1 MSVPSFAEDG
11 HHTSSWCSLYTMAG
25 FSIKVYTAHVPFP
38 SKTDRNAIL
47 SAALEELSSGGIRNL
62 SLRNIAA
69 TLGLAPNALYRYF
82 SDRAALEAA
91 LADECARRLEMALRK
106 AAHSSN
112 AAKTIRRMAGAYL
125 HFARNNRNL
134 YEVFM
139 SFHTPDH
146 AGSPRQSLWS
156 FTVEQV
162 QCVTGGR
169 HPREAAV
176 ALWALLHGAA
186 TLEAGQVHGEL
197 KPASGFEFGLN
208 AWLLLA
214 ETPTSTSRTKK
225 SVR

>member
-1 MSVPSFAEDG
+1 M
-11 HHTSSWCSLYTMAG
+11 
-25 FSIKVYTAHVPFP
+25 PFP
-38 SKTDRNAIL
+38 SKTDRAAIL
-47 SAALEELSSGGIRNL
+47 SAALEDLESGGIRNL

-91 LADECARRLEMALRK
+91 LADECARRLELVLRK
-106 AAHSSN
+106 ATHGTDASKS
-112 AAKTIRRMAGAYL
+112 IRRMAGAYL
-125 HFARNNRNL
+125 HFAKDNRHL

-162 QCVTGGR
+162 KRVTGEKHAG
-169 HPREAAV
+169 EAAV

-186 TLEAGQVHGEL
+186 TLEAGQVHGRN

-214 ETPTSTSRTKK
+214 DTNSSAVIRPNRMNVSRKTK
-225 SVR
+225 

>member
-1 MSVPSFAEDG
+1 M
-11 HHTSSWCSLYTMAG
+11 
-25 FSIKVYTAHVPFP
+25 PFP

-47 SAALEELSSGGIRNL
+47 SAALDELSSGGIRNL

-82 SDRAALEAA
+82 SDRAALEGA
-91 LADECARRLEMALRK
+91 LADECAHRLEMALRK
-106 AAHSSN
+106 AAHGSD
-112 AAKTIRRMAGAYL
+112 AAKTHPQDGWRLPAFREE
-125 HFARNNRNL
+125 NRNL

-162 QCVTGGR
+162 QRITGETHAG
-169 HPREAAV
+169 EAAV

-186 TLEAGQVHGEL
+186 TLEAGQVHGEN

-214 ETPTSTSRTKK
+214 ETPSSTSRTSPLRQLPAKH
-225 SVR
+225 SVSSSRTHNR

>member
-1 MSVPSFAEDG
+1 M
-11 HHTSSWCSLYTMAG
+11 
-25 FSIKVYTAHVPFP
+25 PFP

-47 SAALEELSSGGIRNL
+47 SAALEELTSGGIRNL

-91 LADECARRLEMALRK
+91 LADECARRLEFTLRK
-106 AAHSSN
+106 AAHGSD
-112 AAKTIRRMAGAYL
+112 ATKTIRRMAGVYL
-125 HFARNNRNL
+125 HFARDNRNL

-146 AGSPRQSLWS
+146 AGSPRQSLWN

-162 QCVTGGR
+162 QRMTGETR
-169 HPREAAV
+169 AREAAV

-186 TLEAGQVHGEL
+186 TLEAGEVHGEN

-214 ETPTSTSRTKK
+214 EPPPPAPRVKESPR
-225 SVR
+225 

>member
-1 MSVPSFAEDG
+1 M
-11 HHTSSWCSLYTMAG
+11 
-25 FSIKVYTAHVPFP
+25 PFP

-47 SAALEELSSGGIRNL
+47 SAALEELSRGGIRDL

-91 LADECARRLEMALRK
+91 LADESARRLEVALRK
-106 AAHSSN
+106 AAHGLV
-112 AAKTIRRMAGAYL
+112 AAKAIRKMAGAYL
-125 HFARNNRNL
+125 QFARDNRNL
-134 YEVFM
+134 YEVSM

-146 AGSPRQSLWS
+146 AESARQSLWS

-162 QCVTGGR
+162 QRVTGETR
-169 HPREAAV
+169 SREAAV

-186 TLEAGQVHGEL
+186 TLEAGQVLGKS

-214 ETPTSTSRTKK
+214 ETSSSAPVAKK
-225 SVR
+225 SLR

>member
-1 MSVPSFAEDG
+1 M
-11 HHTSSWCSLYTMAG
+11 
-25 FSIKVYTAHVPFP
+25 PFP

-47 SAALEELSSGGIRNL
+47 AAALDELSSDGIRNL
-62 SLRNIAA
+62 SLRKIAA

-91 LADECARRLEMALRK
+91 LAGECARRLEIVLRK
-106 AAHSSN
+106 ATRGADATKS
-112 AAKTIRRMAGAYL
+112 IRRMADAYL
-125 HFARNNRNL
+125 HFAKDNRNL

-162 QCVTGGR
+162 QRITGETLAG
-169 HPREAAV
+169 EAAV

-186 TLEAGQVHGEL
+186 TLEAGQVHGQN
-197 KPASGFEFGLN
+197 KPAIGFEFGLN

-214 ETPTSTSRTKK
+214 ETHSSAVSSPNSMKVSRKT
-225 SVR
+225 

>member
-1 MSVPSFAEDG
+1 M
-11 HHTSSWCSLYTMAG
+11 
-25 FSIKVYTAHVPFP
+25 PFP
-38 SKTDRNAIL
+38 SKTDRSAIL
-47 SAALEELSSGGIRNL
+47 LAALEELSSAGIRNL

-82 SDRAALEAA
+82 SDRAALEEA

-106 AAHSSN
+106 AAHGSV
-112 AAKTIRRMAGAYL
+112 AAKAIRRMAGAYL
-125 HFARNNRNL
+125 RFARENRNL

-139 SFHTPDH
+139 SFQTPDRT
-146 AGSPRQSLWS
+146 GSPRQNLWS

-162 QCVTGGR
+162 QSITGEA
-169 HPREAAV
+169 HAKEAAV

-186 TLEAGQVHGEL
+186 TLEAGQVLGDN

-214 ETPTSTSRTKK
+214 ETPVSVSRANK
-225 SVR
+225 SPR

>member
-1 MSVPSFAEDG
+1 M
-11 HHTSSWCSLYTMAG
+11 
-25 FSIKVYTAHVPFP
+25 PFP

-47 SAALEELSSGGIRNL
+47 SAALDELSSGGIRNL

-91 LADECARRLEMALRK
+91 LADECARRLQTVLRK
-106 AAHSSN
+106 ATQVAD
-112 AAKTIRRMAGAYL
+112 AAKSIRRMADAYL
-125 HFARNNRNL
+125 HFAKDNRNL

-139 SFHTPDH
+139 SFHTSDH

-156 FTVEQV
+156 FTLEQV
-162 QCVTGGR
+162 QRITGEKHAG
-169 HPREAAV
+169 EAAV

-186 TLEAGQVHGEL
+186 TLEAGQVHGQN

-214 ETPTSTSRTKK
+214 ETPSSALRKKK
-225 SVR
+225 SVL

>member
-1 MSVPSFAEDG
+1 M
-11 HHTSSWCSLYTMAG
+11 
-25 FSIKVYTAHVPFP
+25 PFP
-38 SKTDRNAIL
+38 SKTDKSAIL
-47 SAALEELSSGGIRNL
+47 SAALEELSSEGIRNL

-82 SDRAALEAA
+82 SDRATLEAA
-91 LADECARRLEMALRK
+91 LADESANRLEAALRK
-106 AAHSSN
+106 AAHGSVGAN
-112 AAKTIRRMAGAYL
+112 AIRRMAGAYL
-125 HFARNNRNL
+125 QFARDNRNL

-139 SFHTPDH
+139 SFQTPDH

-162 QCVTGGR
+162 QRVTGGT
-169 HPREAAV
+169 PAKEAAV

-186 TLEAGQVHGEL
+186 TLEAGQVLGGN

-214 ETPTSTSRTKK
+214 ETPSSASRAKK
-225 SVR
+225 SLR

>member
-1 MSVPSFAEDG
+1 M
-11 HHTSSWCSLYTMAG
+11 
-25 FSIKVYTAHVPFP
+25 PFP
-38 SKTDRNAIL
+38 SKTDRSAIL
-47 SAALEELSSGGIRNL
+47 SAALEELSNGGIRNL

-91 LADECARRLEMALRK
+91 LADESAKRLEAALRK
-106 AAHSSN
+106 AARGPV
-112 AAKTIRRMAGAYL
+112 AAQAIRRMANAYL
-125 HFARNNRNL
+125 QFARDNRNL

-139 SFHTPDH
+139 SFQTPDH

-162 QCVTGGR
+162 QRMTGEAQAK
-169 HPREAAV
+169 EAAV

-186 TLEAGQVHGEL
+186 TLEAGQVLGEN

-214 ETPTSTSRTKK
+214 EKPLSASRVKK
-225 SVR
+225 SLR

>member
-1 MSVPSFAEDG
+1 M
-11 HHTSSWCSLYTMAG
+11 
-25 FSIKVYTAHVPFP
+25 PFP
-38 SKTDRNAIL
+38 SKTDKSAIL
-47 SAALEELSSGGIRNL
+47 SAALEELSSSGIRNL

-91 LADECARRLEMALRK
+91 LADESAKRLEAALRK
-106 AAHSSN
+106 AAHGSVAAN
-112 AAKTIRRMAGAYL
+112 AIRRMAGAYL
-125 HFARNNRNL
+125 QFARDNRNL

-139 SFHTPDH
+139 NFQTPDH
-146 AGSPRQSLWS
+146 AGSPRQSLWN

-162 QCVTGGR
+162 QRVTR
-169 HPREAAV
+169 ETHAKEAAV

-186 TLEAGQVHGEL
+186 TLEAGQVLGEN

-214 ETPTSTSRTKK
+214 ETPSSASRAKK
-225 SVR
+225 SLR

>member
-1 MSVPSFAEDG
+1 MMFTV
-11 HHTSSWCSLYTMAG
+11 HHAHLLV
-25 FSIKVYTAHVPFP
+25 KVYTAHMPFP
-38 SKTDRNAIL
+38 SKTDRSAIL

-91 LADECARRLEMALRK
+91 LADACARQLEMDLRK
-106 AAHSSN
+106 AARGAD
-112 AAKTIRRMAGAYL
+112 AAKTIRRMADAYL

-139 SFHTPDH
+139 SFKTPDH

-162 QCVTGGR
+162 QRMTGET
-169 HPREAAV
+169 HAREAAV

-186 TLEAGQVHGEL
+186 TLEAGQVLGKS

-214 ETPTSTSRTKK
+214 ETPLSASRTKK
-225 SVR
+225 TVR

>member
-1 MSVPSFAEDG
+1 M
-11 HHTSSWCSLYTMAG
+11 
-25 FSIKVYTAHVPFP
+25 PFP

-47 SAALEELSSGGIRNL
+47 SAALEELSRGGIRDL

-69 TLGLAPNALYRYF
+69 TLGLTPNALYRYF
-82 SDRAALEAA
+82 SDRAALEEA

-106 AAHSSN
+106 AARGSV
-112 AAKTIRRMAGAYL
+112 AAKAIRKMAGAYL
-125 HFARNNRNL
+125 QFARENRNL
-134 YEVFM
+134 YEVGM
-139 SFHTPDH
+139 SFQSPDH
-146 AGSPRQSLWS
+146 SESSRQSLWC

-162 QCVTGGR
+162 QRITGET
-169 HPREAAV
+169 HAREAGV

-186 TLEAGQVHGEL
+186 TLEAGQVLGKN

-214 ETPTSTSRTKK
+214 ETPLSASGAKK

>member
-1 MSVPSFAEDG
+1 M
-11 HHTSSWCSLYTMAG
+11 
-25 FSIKVYTAHVPFP
+25 PFP
-38 SKTDRNAIL
+38 SKTDRSAIL
-47 SAALEELSSGGIRNL
+47 AAALDELSNGGIRNL

-91 LADECARRLEMALRK
+91 LADECARRLEIVLRK
-106 AAHSSN
+106 ATQGAD
-112 AAKTIRRMAGAYL
+112 AAKSIRRMADAYL
-125 HFARNNRNL
+125 HFAKSNRNL

-146 AGSPRQSLWS
+146 VGSPRQRLWS

-162 QCVTGGR
+162 ERITGEKHAG
-169 HPREAAV
+169 EAAV

-186 TLEAGQVHGEL
+186 TLAAGQVYGQN

-214 ETPTSTSRTKK
+214 EMPSSTSPKK
-225 SVR
+225 KFSR

>member
-1 MSVPSFAEDG
+1 M
-11 HHTSSWCSLYTMAG
+11 
-25 FSIKVYTAHVPFP
+25 PFP
-38 SKTDRNAIL
+38 PKTDRNAIL
-47 SAALEELSSGGIRNL
+47 SAALDELSNCGIRNL

-82 SDRAALEAA
+82 SDRAALEGA
-91 LADECARRLEMALRK
+91 LADEGARNLEMVLRR
-106 AAHSSN
+106 ATREAE
-112 AAKTIRRMAGAYL
+112 AAKRIRTMADAYL
-125 HFARNNRNL
+125 RFAKNNRNL

-162 QCVTGGR
+162 QRITGEALAA
-169 HPREAAV
+169 EAAV

-186 TLEAGQVHGEL
+186 TLAAGQVHGQN

-214 ETPTSTSRTKK
+214 ETHSSAVSSPNSMKVSRKTK
-225 SVR
+225 

>member
-1 MSVPSFAEDG
+1 
-11 HHTSSWCSLYTMAG
+11 
-25 FSIKVYTAHVPFP
+25 VYAAHMPFP
-38 SKTDRNAIL
+38 SKTDRSAIL
-47 SAALEELSSGGIRNL
+47 LAALEELSSAGIRNL

-82 SDRAALEAA
+82 SDRAALEEA

-106 AAHSSN
+106 AAHGSV
-112 AAKTIRRMAGAYL
+112 AAKAIRRMAGAYL
-125 HFARNNRNL
+125 RFARENRNL

-139 SFHTPDH
+139 SFQTPDRT
-146 AGSPRQSLWS
+146 GSPRQNLWS

-162 QCVTGGR
+162 QSITGEA
-169 HPREAAV
+169 HAKEAAV

-186 TLEAGQVHGEL
+186 TLEAGQVLGDN

-214 ETPTSTSRTKK
+214 ETPVSVSRANK
-225 SVR
+225 SPR

>member
-1 MSVPSFAEDG
+1 M
-11 HHTSSWCSLYTMAG
+11 
-25 FSIKVYTAHVPFP
+25 PFP

-47 SAALEELSSGGIRNL
+47 SEALQELSRGGIRNL

-69 TLGLAPNALYRYF
+69 TLGLAPNARYRYF
-82 SDRAALEAA
+82 SDRPALEAA

-106 AAHSSN
+106 AAHGPD

-125 HFARNNRNL
+125 HFTRENRNL

-139 SFHTPDH
+139 SFQTPDH
-146 AGSPRQSLWS
+146 AGSPRQSLWN

-162 QCVTGGR
+162 QRMTGATHVR
-169 HPREAAV
+169 QAAV

-186 TLEAGQVHGEL
+186 TLEAGQVHGKN

-214 ETPTSTSRTKK
+214 ETPSSASRTKK

>member
-1 MSVPSFAEDG
+1 MVFTVHNARLSV
-11 HHTSSWCSLYTMAG
+11 
-25 FSIKVYTAHVPFP
+25 KVYTAHMPFP

-47 SAALEELSSGGIRNL
+47 SAALEELSRGGIRNL

-91 LADECARRLEMALRK
+91 LADECACRLEMVLRK
-106 AAHSSN
+106 ATHGAD
-112 AAKTIRRMAGAYL
+112 AARSIRRMANAYL
-125 HFARNNRNL
+125 RFAKDSRNL

-139 SFHTPDH
+139 SFHTPDQ

-162 QCVTGGR
+162 HRMTGET
-169 HPREAAV
+169 HAREAAV

-186 TLEAGQVHGEL
+186 TLEAGQVHSEN
-197 KPASGFEFGLN
+197 KPASGFEFALN

-214 ETPTSTSRTKK
+214 ETPSSTSRTKK